1 MPSNV
6 KGLTAKCAEDS
17 ARVAKEDPKGRI
29 GRVLLVLRY
38 FRNIGTS
45 RRAGYNLAGHMQK
58 IAILYDA
65 SQAVL
70 STFDLDEVL
79 QRILVIARDYFHLQ
93 NVAIL
98 LLDQGSGEL
107 CTRSQ
112 IGGEPGFEN
121 LRVSIGTGLIGAA
134 AQKKRPIY
142 VPDFEKET
150 RYQPWGKKTRSE
162 LAVPLMVRDEVV
174 GVLDCQSEN
183 ADHFDSETVDLLTL
197 FSTQASMA
205 LQNARLYSLERRRAS
220 QLEAINT
227 VARETTV
234 VLDVKELLSKA
245 CEKIRPAF
253 DVSHVSMLVK
263 DEEDL
268 VLQAHHGV
276 LTLRIPEGGKVP
288 AGAGLWGRALRESKT
303 IFDNDV
309 KADPSFLG
317 IYEEAGSRMC
327 IPLVSFGQTLGVLVL
342 DSARSG
348 SFSVSDIQSL
358 ESVADICATAIQNAH
373 YVERVKHL
381 AYLDGLTG
389 IFNRRYFEL
398 RIQEE
403 LERARRFESGM
414 AVIMVD
420 IDQFKRLN
428 DEFGHLLGD
437 EVLRQVSSIFS
448 QQLRKI
454 DVVCRYGGE
463 EFAIL
468 LSQTSQQHA
477 LGVAEKLRRMV
488 DSWQFPGVPRSV
500 TISAGVATCPD
511 HGTTREELV
520 RAADAGL
527 YAAKQS
533 GRNCV
538 REALTV
544 KCGSDTLVRR
554 S

>member
-1 MPSNV
+1 
-6 KGLTAKCAEDS
+6 
-17 ARVAKEDPKGRI
+17 
-29 GRVLLVLRY
+29 
-38 FRNIGTS
+38 
-45 RRAGYNLAGHMQK
+45 MQK

-98 LLDQGSGEL
+98 LLDKDTDQL

-112 IGGEPGFEN
+112 IGGEPSFDDV
-121 LRVSIGTGLIGAA
+121 RISIGTGLIGTA
-134 AQKKRPIY
+134 AQKKRPLY
-142 VPDFEKET
+142 VPDFTKES
-150 RYQPWGKKTRSE
+150 RYKPWGKKTRSE
-162 LAVPLMVRDEVV
+162 LAIPLMVRDEVV

-183 ADHFDSETVDLLTL
+183 PDHFDSETVDLLTL

-205 LQNARLYSLERRRAS
+205 LQNARLYSLEQRRAS

-234 VLDVKELLSKA
+234 VLDVKELLAKA
-245 CEKIRPAF
+245 CAKIRPAF
-253 DVSHVSMLVK
+253 EVSHVSMLVK
-263 DEEDL
+263 EDDDL
-268 VLQAHHGV
+268 VLQAQHGD
-276 LTLRIPEGGKVP
+276 LTLSIPEGGKVP

-303 IFDNDV
+303 VIENDV
-309 KADPSFLG
+309 KNEAVR
-317 IYEEAGSRMC
+317 IYMEAGSRMC

-342 DSARSG
+342 DSLRPG
-348 SFSVSDIQSL
+348 SFSGSDIQSL
-358 ESVADICATAIQNAH
+358 ESVADICATAIQNAR

-398 RIQEE
+398 RIEEE
-403 LERARRFESGM
+403 LERARRFDSGM

-468 LSQTSQQHA
+468 LSQTSQPHA

-500 TISAGVATCPD
+500 TISVGVATCPD
-511 HGTTREELV
+511 HGSTREELV
-520 RAADAGL
+520 KAADAGL
-527 YAAKQS
+527 YAAKQA

-538 REALTV
+538 REGAAIDRRAL
-544 KCGSDTLVRR
+544 GIGR
-554 S
+554 

>member
-1 MPSNV
+1 
-6 KGLTAKCAEDS
+6 
-17 ARVAKEDPKGRI
+17 
-29 GRVLLVLRY
+29 
-38 FRNIGTS
+38 
-45 RRAGYNLAGHMQK
+45 MQK
-58 IAILYDA
+58 VAILYDA

-98 LLDQGSGEL
+98 LIDKDSGQL

-112 IGGEPGFEN
+112 IGGEKGLEDS
-121 LRVSIGTGLIGAA
+121 RVNIGSGLIGAA
-134 AQKKRPIY
+134 AKKKRPLY
-142 VPDFEKET
+142 VPDFATEM
-150 RYQPWGKKTRSE
+150 RYKRRGKKTRSE
-162 LAVPLMVRDEVV
+162 LAIPLMVRDEMV
-174 GVLDCQSEN
+174 GVLDCQSDN
-183 ADHFDSETVDLLTL
+183 ANHFDSETVDLLTL

-220 QLEAINT
+220 QLEAINA

-234 VLDVKELLSKA
+234 VLDVRELLMKA
-245 CEKIRPAF
+245 CQKIRTAF
-253 DVSHVSMLVK
+253 EVSHVSMLVK
-263 DEEDL
+263 DDEDL
-268 VLQAHHGV
+268 VLQAHHGN
-276 LTLRIPEGGKVP
+276 LTLRIPENGKMP
-288 AGAGLWGRALRESKT
+288 AGAGLWGRALRENKT
-303 IFDNDV
+303 LIENDV
-309 KADPSFLG
+309 KTDPDCLG
-317 IYEEAGSRMC
+317 IYQESGSRMC

-342 DSARSG
+342 DSIRSG
-348 SFSVSDIQSL
+348 TFNVSDVQSL
-358 ESVADICATAIQNAH
+358 ESVADICATAIQNAR

-398 RIQEE
+398 RILEE
-403 LERARRFESGM
+403 LERARRFDSGM

-511 HGTTREELV
+511 HGNTREALV
-520 RAADAGL
+520 KAADAGL
-527 YAAKQS
+527 YAAKQA

-538 REALTV
+538 RE
-544 KCGSDTLVRR
+544 GSAELSRAKVTSR
-554 S
+554 